1 MHFNSAYGD
10 VIIDAILNQS
20 KNDTQKKHSHIQL
33 KQNSLNQ
40 YILDVDTNLKK
51 FREDNS
57 EILSLFHE
65 KVKIVN

>member
-1 MHFNSAYGD
+1 M
-10 VIIDAILNQS
+10 
-20 KNDTQKKHSHIQL
+20 NDTQKKHSHIQL
-33 KQNSLNQ
+33 KKNSLNQ
-40 YILDVDTNLKK
+40 YISDVDTNLKK